1 MNLRHITLLAL
12 LFCATTTMYAQEN
25 DVDENEVGF
34 TEERPNYG
42 QGFHAHRYALQRPN
56 IAKRFEKKVL
66 GDRLFVDFGLGVT
79 LPFSASENSKN
90 GFVTGVSVGDW
101 LTPEHGVRA
110 GIKVGNYTYG
120 KYDITLKGVTLD
132 YLINLS
138 ALTTYGKTYEKKKFE
153 VLGIAGWDFLHRSHG
168 SSSSFGVGVHF
179 GARAQYGIPN
189 SIFQIYAEPRLYF
202 MDAREQAL
210 YTNNMYKSGAEMLFG
225 LSLLPYQRVIPTG
238 NQADLDDD
246 GSFLNNTFVYFAGGP
261 QALLSPLYGSTT
273 NTLGVRM
280 QGGIGK
286 WFKRGF
292 GARLSAYANFLD
304 EKGESKNRGLGI
316 AADAMID
323 LTYLNEGYAPHRRFW
338 INGLVGASIAVH
350 KHEGLRKKITYGFGA
365 GLQPN
370 FRLTEGISFFLE
382 PRVDVFNNKEYVYG
396 PTSNSW
402 AVIPSLLAGVNFMQG
417 GFTSEQRAANAN
429 YMHET
434 PYDHLFIDGAAGV
447 YFAGETY
454 RSLWH
459 SPAKDAHLKFY
470 GAIGKWFNATSGMRI
485 WLDVNKPRSG
495 HFADHQLTAGI
506 DYLWNMTNTFHG
518 YDPNRKIELHS
529 SLGFNMLKQK
539 HNDGF
544 AYGVNAGVRAQ
555 WNTSKMVSFFVEP
568 QVRVY
573 KEDLW
578 RNNYTTMGYDF
589 VPVGLLGMQ
598 LRFDGYTPANEKDAF
613 VERNYGHYFSVAGG
627 IQALLRKR
635 GEKECYGPIARL
647 TYGKQF
653 SPLSSYRLHGLVS
666 GNEIYGRKYGN
677 VGVGADYMVDLTAMA
692 YGYNEDRKFTLSSI
706 LGATANVSYQSGSK
720 FQFYPEVYAGAQAAV
735 RISDRFTLFYEPQ
748 LRYDF
753 TNQMKHAWDTN
764 KMTASQRLSM
774 VHLLGMQVRF
784 DEYTHADEMDTY
796 MERDYD
802 HYFGVAG
809 GVHAL
814 LRKYKVGD
822 VYGPI
827 ARLTY
832 GKQFSPISSY
842 RLHGLVSANEI
853 SNKRHASVGVGADY
867 MIDLSTIAYGYNED
881 RKFTLSGLLGATANV
896 SYQTGAKVNFYPEV
910 YAGAQAAVRISDRF
924 TLFYEPQVRYD
935 FSNQMKNIWDTYEM
949 TKSQRFSMVHLL
961 GLNMKFEAFKKSREE
976 RDSYDDEEK
985 HEFMS
990 VAGGLNV
997 PLRRFNIASFYG
1009 PTARFSYGKQ
1019 FNPFLLYRFNL
1030 GMEYNNFDWGRERRR
1045 VPEEYHYFRAS
1056 LGADLML
1063 DYTSWAYGYDPDR
1076 RFILRPYVGVAASV
1090 ARVDDRWVSKD
1101 AKYHY
1106 YPDLMAGAQASLRVS
1121 KNIELFYEGQ
1131 MKYSFSDQIGWVFD
1145 TNETSTLQRLTMSH
1159 MLGMNYRFSPV
1170 VRNYRENAGYSRPHK
1185 QFVSVSAGTNL
1196 NSATSFNI
1204 RPRGDKWGF
1213 SIAARYG
1220 RWMNG
1225 VTAYQ
1230 FGIDNTQINTEYGSQ
1245 HWTTLHADLLCDL
1258 RTLLTNDVH
1267 EGKIMTCNAFAG
1279 VGLGISRMGDR
1290 DKKVA
1295 PMLNAG
1301 IQIGAN
1307 IGERFNVY
1315 IEPSGQLFEKGISQL
1330 KNGHPFEVTG
1340 KIMLGTKYNF

>member
-1030 GMEYNNFDWGRERRR
+1030 GMEYNNFDWGRERRS
-1045 VPEEYHYFRAS
+1045 VHEEYHYFRAS

-1159 MLGMNYRFSPV
+1159 MMGMNYRFSPV

-1267 EGKIMTCNAFAG
+1267 EGKVMTCNAFAG

>member
-1 MNLRHITLLAL
+1 
-12 LFCATTTMYAQEN
+12 
-25 DVDENEVGF
+25 
-34 TEERPNYG
+34 
-42 QGFHAHRYALQRPN
+42 
-56 IAKRFEKKVL
+56 
-66 GDRLFVDFGLGVT
+66 
-79 LPFSASENSKN
+79 
-90 GFVTGVSVGDW
+90 
-101 LTPEHGVRA
+101 
-110 GIKVGNYTYG
+110 
-120 KYDITLKGVTLD
+120 
-132 YLINLS
+132 
-138 ALTTYGKTYEKKKFE
+138 
-153 VLGIAGWDFLHRSHG
+153 
-168 SSSSFGVGVHF
+168 
-179 GARAQYGIPN
+179 
-189 SIFQIYAEPRLYF
+189 
-202 MDAREQAL
+202 
-210 YTNNMYKSGAEMLFG
+210 
-225 LSLLPYQRVIPTG
+225 
-238 NQADLDDD
+238 
-246 GSFLNNTFVYFAGGP
+246 
-261 QALLSPLYGSTT
+261 
-273 NTLGVRM
+273 
-280 QGGIGK
+280 
-286 WFKRGF
+286 
-292 GARLSAYANFLD
+292 
-304 EKGESKNRGLGI
+304 
-316 AADAMID
+316 
-323 LTYLNEGYAPHRRFW
+323 
-338 INGLVGASIAVH
+338 
-350 KHEGLRKKITYGFGA
+350 
-365 GLQPN
+365 
-370 FRLTEGISFFLE
+370 
-382 PRVDVFNNKEYVYG
+382 
-396 PTSNSW
+396 
-402 AVIPSLLAGVNFMQG
+402 
-417 GFTSEQRAANAN
+417 
-429 YMHET
+429 
-434 PYDHLFIDGAAGV
+434 
-447 YFAGETY
+447 
-454 RSLWH
+454 
-459 SPAKDAHLKFY
+459 
-470 GAIGKWFNATSGMRI
+470 
-485 WLDVNKPRSG
+485 
-495 HFADHQLTAGI
+495 
-506 DYLWNMTNTFHG
+506 
-518 YDPNRKIELHS
+518 
-529 SLGFNMLKQK
+529 
-539 HNDGF
+539 
-544 AYGVNAGVRAQ
+544 
-555 WNTSKMVSFFVEP
+555 
-568 QVRVY
+568 
-573 KEDLW
+573 
-578 RNNYTTMGYDF
+578 
-589 VPVGLLGMQ
+589 
-598 LRFDGYTPANEKDAF
+598 
-613 VERNYGHYFSVAGG
+613 
-627 IQALLRKR
+627 
-635 GEKECYGPIARL
+635 
-647 TYGKQF
+647 
-653 SPLSSYRLHGLVS
+653 
-666 GNEIYGRKYGN
+666 
-677 VGVGADYMVDLTAMA
+677 MVDLTAMA

-735 RISDRFTLFYEPQ
+735 RISDRYTFFYEPQ

-764 KMTASQRLSM
+764 KMTTSQRLSM
-774 VHLLGMQVRF
+774 VHLLGMQLRF
-784 DEYTHADEMDTY
+784 DGYTPANEKDVY

-853 SNKRHASVGVGADY
+853 NNKRHASVGVGADY

-924 TLFYEPQVRYD
+924 TLFYEPQIRYD
-935 FSNQMKNIWDTYEM
+935 FSNQMKNIWDTYEL
-949 TKSQRFSMVHLL
+949 TKSQRLSMVHLL
-961 GLNMKFEAFKKSREE
+961 GMNMKFEAFKKSREE
-976 RDSYDDEEK
+976 RGSYDDEEK

-990 VAGGLNV
+990 LTGGLNV
-997 PLRRFNIASFYG
+997 PLRRLNIARFYG

-1030 GMEYNNFDWGRERRR
+1030 GMEYNNFNWGRERRS

-1063 DYTSWAYGYDPDR
+1063 DYTSWAYGYNPDR

-1106 YPDLMAGAQASLRVS
+1106 YPDLMAGAQVSLRVS

-1185 QFVSVSAGTNL
+1185 QFVSVSAGANL

-1230 FGIDNTQINTEYGSQ
+1230 FGIDNTQINTDYLGQSQ

-1267 EGKIMTCNAFAG
+1267 EGKVMTCNAFAG
-1279 VGLGISRMGDR
+1279 VGLGISRMENR
-1290 DKKVA
+1290 DEKFA
-1295 PMLNAG
+1295 PMLHAG
-1301 IQIGAN
+1301 FQIGAN

-1315 IEPSGQLFEKGISQL
+1315 IEPSGQLFEKGISQF
-1330 KNGHPFEVTG
+1330 KNGHPLEVTG

>member
-12 LFCATTTMYAQEN
+12 LFCATTTYAQEST
-25 DVDENEVGF
+25 VDEDEVGF
-34 TEERPNYG
+34 KEERPDYG
-42 QGFHAHRYALQRPN
+42 QGFHAHRYALQRPD

-66 GDRLFVDFGLGVT
+66 GDRLFFDFGLGLT
-79 LPFSASENSKN
+79 FPFSASENSKY
-90 GFVTGVSVGDW
+90 GFVSSVAVGDW

-120 KYDITLKGVTLD
+120 NYDITTKGLSLD
-132 YLINLS
+132 YLMNLS
-138 ALTTYGKTYEKKKFE
+138 ALTTPGKTYERKRFE
-153 VLGIAGWDFLHRSHG
+153 ILGVAGLDILHRSYKG
-168 SSSSFGVGVHF
+168 NSSTGLGVHM
-179 GARAQYGIPN
+179 GARAQYVIPN
-189 SIFQIYAEPRLYF
+189 SIFQIYAEPRFYF
-202 MDAREQAL
+202 MDAREQTA
-210 YTNNMYKSGAEMLFG
+210 YTNNMFKSGAEMLFG

-454 RSLWH
+454 RSLWN

-653 SPLSSYRLHGLVS
+653 TPLSSYRLHGLIS

-706 LGATANVSYQSGSK
+706 IGATANVSYQSGSK
-720 FQFYPEVYAGAQAAV
+720 FQFYPEVYAGGQAAV

-774 VHLLGMQVRF
+774 VHLLGMQLRF
-784 DEYTHADEMDTY
+784 DEYTHADENDAY

-924 TLFYEPQVRYD
+924 TLFYEPQIRYD

-961 GLNMKFEAFKKSREE
+961 GMNMKFEAFKKSREE
-976 RDSYDDEEK
+976 RGSYDDEEK

-1159 MLGMNYRFSPV
+1159 MVGMNYRFSPV

-1196 NSATSFNI
+1196 NSATSFNV

-1267 EGKIMTCNAFAG
+1267 EGKVMTCNAFAG

-1315 IEPSGQLFEKGISQL
+1315 IEPSGQLFEKGISQF

>member
-1 MNLRHITLLAL
+1 MNLRHIPLLAL
-12 LFCATTTMYAQEN
+12 LFCATTTLYAQEN

-225 LSLLPYQRVIPTG
+225 LSILPYQRVIPTG
-238 NQADLDDD
+238 NQADLDND
-246 GSFLNNTFVYFAGGP
+246 GHFLNNTFVYFAGGP
-261 QALLSPLYGSTT
+261 QALLSPLKGSMT
-273 NTLGVRM
+273 NTLGARM

-495 HFADHQLTAGI
+495 HFSDHQLTAGI

-653 SPLSSYRLHGLVS
+653 TPLSSYRLHGLVS

-720 FQFYPEVYAGAQAAV
+720 FQFYPEVYAGGQAAV

-774 VHLLGMQVRF
+774 VHLLGMQLRF
-784 DEYTHADEMDTY
+784 DEYTHADENDAY

-976 RDSYDDEEK
+976 RGSYDDEEK

-1019 FNPFLLYRFNL
+1019 FTPFLLYRFNL
-1030 GMEYNNFDWGRERRR
+1030 GMEYNNFDWGRERRS

-1159 MLGMNYRFSPV
+1159 MVGMNYRFSPV

-1225 VTAYQ
+1225 VTAYL

-1267 EGKIMTCNAFAG
+1267 EGKVMTCNAFAG

-1307 IGERFNVY
+1307 IGKHFNVY
-1315 IEPSGQLFEKGISQL
+1315 IEPSAQLFEKGISQF
-1330 KNGHPFEVTG
+1330 NTDHPFEATG